1 MFHIFPGLGQIERN
15 SYRQAPSSS
24 SSAANANGQPS
35 QVPQGQGPSANVMPV
50 VGSERPSGPPSM
62 VGAGVLATGK
72 ENELII
78 DQLALH
84 DPLSCTLPHYQHTL
98 SYL

>member
-1 MFHIFPGLGQIERN
+1 MFHISPGLGQIERN
-15 SYRQAPSSS
+15 SYRQTPSS

-72 ENELII
+72 TNELII
-78 DQLALH
+78 YQLSLH
-84 DPLSCTLPHYQHTL
+84 DSLSCTLPHYQHTL